1 MQLRKYIVSLL
12 IGGGIFGLS
21 GCDGLFRDAPYNKLS
36 QETIWGSQLL
46 LDEYVLPWYRN
57 MNNGF
62 SIYMPTS
69 SQLLKGACRD
79 YLPWYGDQITISK
92 ADWYNTAYGDIL
104 KSVSSEVTRRG
115 LVNWN
120 NYYARIQSVNLLLE
134 NESKIQE
141 GAHKQR
147 VLGEAHFFRAYY
159 YYLLLRQFGGPLLIK
174 ENYNPLIDNI
184 KFPRASYEEM
194 VSFIVDEADQA
205 AFLLPDKLEA
215 SDIGRATKGAALM
228 LKAKTYFWVSSKVF
242 QNKEKPYLGF
252 PDDRSDA
259 MLTEA
264 AKAYD
269 ELMKLPYSLIQITG
283 TTQDQIKEEYR
294 QIFLTKNSPESI
306 WEVKHSN
313 DGDFSDGF
321 GHKLD
326 RESVS
331 PFFGGTV
338 AAYSPTQNHVDEY
351 DMRDGKTYDPAHPY
365 DNRDYRF
372 YANVLYD
379 GCTFRDHKMEIHYNK
394 VNGQEIAGADL
405 TPYGTSSTAAVSK
418 TGYYLGKF
426 VNEKQ
431 KIDNDETYGSKQ
443 NYIIWRYAE
452 VLLDYAEIDFLQNR
466 IEDAFEKLNQIR
478 RRVHMHEL
486 ESTGD
491 REKDWKQLVNERR
504 VEMAFEETTYWD
516 LLRWGVAVEKMSG
529 ATNPLKA
536 MKIVKEEGKEP
547 VYQISNMNRYPK
559 RVREFREM
567 QYYSPIPWDEIR
579 YHGIEQNPEWEEV

>member
-306 WEVKHSN
+306 WEVQHSN

>member
-1 MQLRKYIVSLL
+1 MMQQLRKSILSFLL
-12 IGGGIFGLS
+12 LGGMFTIS

-57 MNNGF
+57 MSNGF

-69 SQLLKGACRD
+69 SALLKGACRD

-92 ADWYNTAYGDIL
+92 SDWYNTAYGDIL
-104 KSVSSEVTRRG
+104 KSISSEITRRG

-120 NYYARIQSVNLLLE
+120 NYYARIQSINLLFE
-134 NESKIQE
+134 NEGKIQE

-147 VLGEAHFFRAYY
+147 ILGEAHFFRGYY

-174 ENYNPLIDNI
+174 NSYDPLIDNI

-194 VSFIVDEADQA
+194 VEFIVEEAELA
-205 AFLLPDKLEA
+205 ASLLPEKLEA
-215 SDIGRATKGAALM
+215 ADIGRATKGAALM
-228 LKAKTYFWVSSKVF
+228 LKAKTYFWVASKVF

-283 TTQDQIKEEYR
+283 STQDQIKEQYR
-294 QIFLTKNSPESI
+294 QIFLTKNSQESI
-306 WEVKHSN
+306 WEVQHSN
-313 DGDFSDGF
+313 DGDFADGF

-331 PFFGGTV
+331 PYYGGTV

-351 DMRDGKTYDPAHPY
+351 GMRDAKEYDPQHPY

-379 GCTFRDHKMEIHYNK
+379 GCTFRGRVMEIHYDK
-394 VNGQEIAGADL
+394 VNGKEVSGADL
-405 TPYGTSSTAAVSK
+405 TPYGASETAAVSK

-426 VNEKQ
+426 VDETQ
-431 KIDNDETYGSKQ
+431 KIDNDESYASKQ
-443 NYIIWRYAE
+443 DYIIWRYAE

-466 IEDAFEKLNQIR
+466 VDDALDKVNQIR
-478 RRVHMHEL
+478 RRVHMDEL
-486 ESTGD
+486 PSLTWE
-491 REKDWKQLVNERR
+491 QLVNERR

-547 VYQISNMNRYPK
+547 VYTISNMNKYPK
-559 RVREFREM
+559 RVREFRQM
-567 QYYSPIPWDEIR
+567 QYYLPVPWDEIR
-579 YHGIEQNPEWEEV
+579 YHGVEQNPEWEEV

>member
-1 MQLRKYIVSLL
+1 MQLRKYIVSFL

-69 SQLLKGACRD
+69 SPLLKGACRD

-104 KSVSSEVTRRG
+104 KSISSEVTRRG

-194 VSFIVDEADQA
+194 VRFIADEADQA

-215 SDIGRATKGAALM
+215 SEIGRATKGAALM

-306 WEVKHSN
+306 WEVQHSN

-351 DMRDGKTYDPAHPY
+351 DMRDGETYDPTHPY

-426 VNEKQ
+426 VNEQQ

-466 IEDAFEKLNQIR
+466 VEDALDKVNQIR
-478 RRVHMHEL
+478 RRVHMDEL
-486 ESTGD
+486 TELTW
-491 REKDWKQLVNERR
+491 EKLVNERR

-536 MKIVKEEGKEP
+536 MKVVKEEGKEP

-567 QYYSPIPWDEIR
+567 QYYTPIPWDEIR

>member
-104 KSVSSEVTRRG
+104 KSISREVTRRG

-194 VSFIVDEADQA
+194 VRFIADEADQA

-215 SDIGRATKGAALM
+215 SEIGRATKGAALM

-306 WEVKHSN
+306 WEVQHSN

-351 DMRDGKTYDPAHPY
+351 DMRDGKTYDPTHPY

-426 VNEKQ
+426 VNEQQ

-466 IEDAFEKLNQIR
+466 VEDALDKVNQIR
-478 RRVHMHEL
+478 RRVHMDEL
-486 ESTGD
+486 TELTW
-491 REKDWKQLVNERR
+491 EKLVNERR

-536 MKIVKEEGKEP
+536 MKVVKEEGKEP

-567 QYYSPIPWDEIR
+567 QYYTPIPWDEIR

>member
-1 MQLRKYIVSLL
+1 MQLRKYIVSFL

-69 SQLLKGACRD
+69 SPLLKGACRD

-104 KSVSSEVTRRG
+104 KSISSEVTRRG

-194 VSFIVDEADQA
+194 VRFIADEADQA

-215 SDIGRATKGAALM
+215 SEIGRATKGAALM

-294 QIFLTKNSPESI
+294 QIFLTKNSTESI
-306 WEVKHSN
+306 WEVQHSN

-351 DMRDGKTYDPAHPY
+351 DMRDGETYDPTHPY

-426 VNEKQ
+426 VNEQQ

-466 IEDAFEKLNQIR
+466 VEDALDKVNQIR
-478 RRVHMHEL
+478 RRVHMDEL
-486 ESTGD
+486 TELTW
-491 REKDWKQLVNERR
+491 EKLVNERR

-536 MKIVKEEGKEP
+536 MKVVKEEGKEP

-567 QYYSPIPWDEIR
+567 QYYTPIPWDEIR

>member
-1 MQLRKYIVSLL
+1 MQLRKYIISFLFL
-12 IGGGIFGLS
+12 GGTFGFS
-21 GCDGLFRDAPYNKLS
+21 GCDGIFRDKLS
-36 QETIWGSQLL
+36 QESIWGSQLL

-57 MNNGF
+57 MSNGF
-62 SIYMPTS
+62 SVYMPSTA
-69 SQLLKGACRD
+69 LLKGACRD
-79 YLPWYGDQITISK
+79 YLPWYGDQITVSK
-92 ADWYNTAYGDIL
+92 SDWYNTAYGDIL
-104 KSVSSEVTRRG
+104 KSTPAEVTRRG
-115 LVNWN
+115 LVNWT
-120 NYYARIQSVNLLLE
+120 NYYTRIQSINLLFE
-134 NESKIQE
+134 NQDKIRN
-141 GAHKQR
+141 GDHKKR

-159 YYLLLRQFGGPLLIK
+159 YYMLLRQFGGVLLLKNNYDPL
-174 ENYNPLIDNI
+174 YDGT

-194 VSFIVDEADQA
+194 VNFIAEEADLA
-205 AFLLPDKLEA
+205 ASLLSEKLET
-215 SDIGRATKGAALM
+215 SDIGRATRGAALM
-228 LKAKTYFWVSSKVF
+228 LKAKTYFWAASKIY
-242 QNKEKPYLGF
+242 QNQEKSYLGF

-259 MLTEA
+259 MLTAA

-283 TTQDQIKEEYR
+283 STQDQIKEQYR
-294 QIFLTKNSPESI
+294 QIFLTKNSQESI
-306 WEVKHSN
+306 WEVQHSD
-313 DGDFSDGF
+313 DGDFSNGF

-331 PFFGGTV
+331 PYYGGTV

-351 DMRDGKTYDPAHPY
+351 GMRDGKAYDAKRPY

-379 GCTFRDHKMEIHYNK
+379 GCSFRGRVMEIHYNK
-394 VNGQEIAGADL
+394 VSGKEVAGEDL
-405 TPYGTSSTAAVSK
+405 TPYGTSETAAVTK

-426 VNEKQ
+426 VDETQ
-431 KIDNDETYGSKQ
+431 KIDNDESYASKQ

-466 IEDAFEKLNQIR
+466 VDDALDKVNQIR
-478 RRVHMHEL
+478 RRVHMDEL
-486 ESTGD
+486 PSLTWD
-491 REKDWKQLVNERR
+491 QLVNERR

-547 VYQISNMNRYPK
+547 VYQISNMNKYPK
-559 RVREFREM
+559 RVREFRQM
-567 QYYSPIPWDEIR
+567 QYYLPIPWDEVR
-579 YHGIEQNPEWEEV
+579 YHGIEQNPEWNEV

>member
-1 MQLRKYIVSLL
+1 MQLRKYIVSFL

-69 SQLLKGACRD
+69 SPLLKGACRD

-104 KSVSSEVTRRG
+104 KSISSEVTRRG

-194 VSFIVDEADQA
+194 VRFIADEADQA

-215 SDIGRATKGAALM
+215 SEIGRATKGAALM

-294 QIFLTKNSPESI
+294 QIFLTKNSTESI
-306 WEVKHSN
+306 WEVQHSN

-351 DMRDGKTYDPAHPY
+351 DMRDGKTYDPTHPY

-426 VNEKQ
+426 VNEQQ

-466 IEDAFEKLNQIR
+466 VEDALDKVNQIR
-478 RRVHMHEL
+478 RRVHMDEL
-486 ESTGD
+486 TELTW
-491 REKDWKQLVNERR
+491 EKLVNERR

-536 MKIVKEEGKEP
+536 MKVVKEEGKDP

-567 QYYSPIPWDEIR
+567 QYYTPIPWDEIR

>member
-1 MQLRKYIVSLL
+1 MQLRKYIVSFL
-12 IGGGIFGLS
+12 ICGGIFGLS

-57 MNNGF
+57 MSNGF

-69 SQLLKGACRD
+69 SSLLKGACRD
-79 YLPWYGDQITISK
+79 YLPWYGDQITISR

-104 KSVSSEVTRRG
+104 KSISSEITRRG

-134 NESKIQE
+134 NEGKIQE

-147 VLGEAHFFRAYY
+147 ILGEAHFFRAYY
-159 YYLLLRQFGGPLLIK
+159 CYLLLRQFGGPLLIK
-174 ENYNPLIDNI
+174 NNYDPLIDDK

-194 VSFIVDEADQA
+194 VEFIVEEADLA
-205 AFLLPDKLEA
+205 ASLLSDKLEA

-228 LKAKTYFWVSSKVF
+228 LKAKTYFWVASKVF
-242 QNKEKPYLGF
+242 QNKEKSYLGF

-283 TTQDQIKEEYR
+283 TTQDQIKEQYR
-294 QIFLTKNSPESI
+294 QIFLTKNSQESI
-306 WEVKHSN
+306 WEVQHSN
-313 DGDFSDGF
+313 DGDFADGF

-331 PFFGGTV
+331 PFFGGTI

-351 DMRDGKTYDPAHPY
+351 NMRDGKPYDPTHPY

-372 YANVLYD
+372 YANILYD
-379 GCTFRDHKMEIHYNK
+379 GCIFRDHEMEIHYNK
-394 VNGQEIAGADL
+394 EGKEEIAGADL
-405 TPYGTSSTAAVSK
+405 TPYGTSANAAVSK

-426 VNEKQ
+426 VNEQQ
-431 KIDNDETYGSKQ
+431 KIDSDEAYASKQ
-443 NYIIWRYAE
+443 NYIIWRFAE

-466 IEDAFEKLNQIR
+466 VDDALDKVNQIR
-478 RRVHMHEL
+478 RRVHMDEL
-486 ESTGD
+486 PSLTWE
-491 REKDWKQLVNERR
+491 QLVNERR

-536 MKIVKEEGKEP
+536 MKIVKEEGKDP
-547 VYQISNMNRYPK
+547 IYTISNMNKYPK
-559 RVREFREM
+559 RVREFRQM
-567 QYYSPIPWDEIR
+567 QYYYPIPWDEIR
-579 YHGIEQNPEWEEV
+579 YHGVEQNPEWEEV

>member
-1 MQLRKYIVSLL
+1 MQLRKYIVSFL

-69 SQLLKGACRD
+69 SPLLKGACRD

-104 KSVSSEVTRRG
+104 KSISSEVTRRG

-194 VSFIVDEADQA
+194 VRFIADEADQA

-215 SDIGRATKGAALM
+215 SEIGRATKGAALM

-259 MLTEA
+259 MLAEA

-306 WEVKHSN
+306 WEVQHSN

-351 DMRDGKTYDPAHPY
+351 DMRDGKTYDPTHPY

-426 VNEKQ
+426 VNEQQ

-466 IEDAFEKLNQIR
+466 VEDALDKVNQIR
-478 RRVHMHEL
+478 RRVHMDEL
-486 ESTGD
+486 TELTW
-491 REKDWKQLVNERR
+491 EKLVNERR

-536 MKIVKEEGKEP
+536 MKVVKEEGKEP

-567 QYYSPIPWDEIR
+567 QYYTPIPWDEIR